1 MAVHGVKKQT
11 SSFPEKQMMKTV
23 QVMSP
28 MVASNI
34 EQAMMGQYMA
44 WTGSLS
50 NAVTTNLQGRACQR
64 RHNGRRQSRTQ
75 AKRC

>member
-50 NAVTTNLQGRACQR
+50 NAVTTNL
-64 RHNGRRQSRTQ
+64 
-75 AKRC
+75 